1 MPDFAAPLQR
11 LIDEFRRLPGIGQ
24 KSAQRLAFHVLRA
37 PRDNAA
43 ALAAAL
49 IDVKDNLG
57 ICAECNNISD
67 AELCPYCR
75 DPHRDRAQICIV
87 EEPHNI
93 LPIETT
99 RSFSG
104 LYHVLHGA
112 ISPLRGIGPEQLKIK
127 GLLDRIGN
135 NQIQEII
142 LATNP
147 TVEGEATAVYLSRL
161 LKPLG
166 MKVTRIAMGIPV
178 GSDLEFADEVT
189 MLKSLENRREMGVSP
204 MSKEKI
210 PTRSELQTALAA
222 LRSEM

>member
-11 LIDEFRRLPGIGQ
+11 LIEEFRRLPGIGQ
-24 KSAQRLAFHVLRA
+24 KSAQRIAFHVLRSS
-37 PRDNAA
+37 RDDAA
-43 ALAAAL
+43 RLAQAML
-49 IDVKDNLG
+49 DVKDNLG

-67 AELCPYCR
+67 GEICSYCR
-75 DPHRDRAQICIV
+75 DPHRDRTQVCVV
-87 EEPHNI
+87 EEPHNV

-99 RSFSG
+99 RTFEG

-127 GLLDRIGN
+127 GLLDRIAKGDVK
-135 NQIQEII
+135 EVI

-166 MKVTRIAMGIPV
+166 LKTTRIAMGIPV

-189 MLKSLENRREMGVSP
+189 ISKSLENRREM
-204 MSKEKI
+204 
-210 PTRSELQTALAA
+210 
-222 LRSEM
+222 